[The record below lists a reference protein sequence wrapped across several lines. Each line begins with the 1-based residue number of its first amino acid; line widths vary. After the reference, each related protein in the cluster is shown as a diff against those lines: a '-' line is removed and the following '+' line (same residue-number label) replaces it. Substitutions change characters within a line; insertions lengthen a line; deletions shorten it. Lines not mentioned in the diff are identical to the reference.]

1 MRKYLLV
8 MSILVAVVVGTLFV
22 RHAILA
28 PARAAAFN
36 LAAINGIT
44 VGQTTEAELLRRT
57 AFQTVDR
64 ECYQADCFYHMETE
78 NKFLGRLHL
87 APDVYMSTGV
97 SVTNGLV
104 TGVLVFT
111 MKTGQPAISFRQPEK
126 MPSGC
131 NSDPCV
137 QRLMLP
143 NKTLTG
149 ISIQFSS
156 ASDLR
161 NHVPELVN
169 SECFSRLHGCKTA
182 AEFVPITKNM
192 NLEAAAH

>member
-1 MRKYLLV
+1 
-8 MSILVAVVVGTLFV
+8 MSILVAVVAGIVFV

-44 VGQTTEAELLRRT
+44 VGQTTEAELLRRS
-57 AFQTVDR
+57 AFQAVDR
-64 ECYQADCFYHMETE
+64 ECFHADCSYQMVTE
-78 NKFLGRLHL
+78 NKFLSRLHL
-87 APDVYMSTGV
+87 APATHMSAVVFVRDGM
-97 SVTNGLV
+97 V

-111 MKTGQPAISFRQPEK
+111 MKTGQPAISFRQKGK
-126 MPSGC
+126 MPSDC

-143 NKTLTG
+143 NKELMG
-149 ISIQFSS
+149 ISILFSTDS
-156 ASDLR
+156 TMR
-161 NHVPELVN
+161 NHMPELVN

-182 AEFVPITKNM
+182 AEFVPILKNL
-192 NLEAAAH
+192 NLEATAH